1 MSTMKY
7 AIWTRYERWT
17 KTGKEFTTWFL
28 SFGKKM
34 FFDNENE
41 AKEELK
47 NQKMS
52 TNITDKIVKLK
63 HEYEIRYIDIDELPK
78 PKPKRP
84 RGRPKKNAED

>member
-7 AIWTRYERWT
+7 TVWTRYEHWG
-17 KTGKEFTTWFL
+17 KNGKEFTNWFL
-28 SFGKKM
+28 SYGSS

-41 AKEELK
+41 AKQQMK
-47 NQKMS
+47 TQKKF
-52 TNITDKIVKLK
+52 TDESDKVVKLK

-84 RGRPKKNAED
+84 RGRPKKNAEA